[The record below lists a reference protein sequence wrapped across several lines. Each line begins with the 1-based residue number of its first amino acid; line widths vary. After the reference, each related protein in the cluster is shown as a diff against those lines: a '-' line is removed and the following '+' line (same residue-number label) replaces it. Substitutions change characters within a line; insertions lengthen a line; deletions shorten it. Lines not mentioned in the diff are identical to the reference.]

1 MCNAASIIY
10 LMLTNL
16 VMTLIG
22 ADQPGLVKLVAA
34 RVADHGGNWLESR
47 MSHLGGQFAGIVRV
61 QVPADRADG
70 LVRALR
76 QLEADGLRIIVQ
88 AEPGP
93 APKARGALAAIEV
106 VGLDRPGILRGI
118 SAALAAH
125 QVNVE
130 ELASECVSAPMGGGM
145 LFQARATVLLPEKA
159 NLAALRAD
167 LEKIAADLMVDLKLQ
182 PRTSKP

>member
-1 MCNAASIIY
+1 
-10 LMLTNL
+10 MLTNL

-22 ADQPGLVKLVAA
+22 ADQPGLVQLVAA

-61 QVPADRADG
+61 EVPGGRADE

-76 QLEADGLRIIVQ
+76 QLEAQGLRVVVQ

-93 APKARGALAAIEV
+93 APKAGGALATLEV

-125 QVNVE
+125 RVNVE
-130 ELASECVSAPMGGGM
+130 ELASECVSAPMGGGT
-145 LFQARATVLLPEKA
+145 LFQARATVLVPEKA
-159 NLAALRAD
+159 SLAALRAD

-182 PRTSKP
+182 PGASKL

>member
-1 MCNAASIIY
+1 
-10 LMLTNL
+10 MLTNL

-22 ADQPGLVKLVAA
+22 ADQPGLVQLVAA
-34 RVADHGGNWLESR
+34 SVADHGGNWLESR

-61 QVPADRADG
+61 EAPAGRAG
-70 LVRALR
+70 ELVRALQR
-76 QLEADGLRIIVQ
+76 LESDGLRIVVQ
-88 AEPGP
+88 TEPGP
-93 APKARGALAAIEV
+93 APKGGGALATLEI

-125 QVNVE
+125 RVNVE
-130 ELASECVSAPMGGGM
+130 ELASECVSAPMGGGN
-145 LFQARATVLLPEKA
+145 LFQARATVLVPEKT

-182 PRTSKP
+182 PQTIKP

>member
-1 MCNAASIIY
+1 
-10 LMLTNL
+10 MLTNL

-22 ADQPGLVKLVAA
+22 ADQPGLVQLVAA

-61 QVPADRADG
+61 EVPADRADK
-70 LVRALR
+70 LARALQ

-93 APKARGALAAIEV
+93 APKAGGALVALEI

-118 SAALAAH
+118 STVLAAH
-125 QVNVE
+125 RVNVE
-130 ELASECVSAPMGGGM
+130 ELASECVSAPMGGGN
-145 LFQARATVLLPEKA
+145 LFQARATVLVPEKA
-159 NLAALRAD
+159 SLAALRAD

-182 PRTSKP
+182 PRTGKP